1 MPIIDIC
8 KLKIVTLQQDDTV
21 VQACKVMREFH
32 VGAVVVTKEKNGV
45 HVPVGIV
52 TDRDV
57 VVEVIAPELDPSVM
71 TVGDIMV
78 SNLAIVDQESGIFE
92 VIQLMSN
99 KGVRRLPVVD
109 KNGGLVGIVTL
120 DDLFVMMAKEL
131 GSFSKLL
138 TKEEKNESIKRR

>member
-1 MPIIDIC
+1 M
-8 KLKIVTLQQDDTV
+8 
-21 VQACKVMREFH
+21 
-32 VGAVVVTKEKNGV
+32 

-92 VIQLMSN
+92 VIQLMSD
-99 KGVRRLPVVD
+99 KGVRRLPVVG
-109 KNGGLVGIVTL
+109 KNGELVGIVTL
-120 DDLFVMMAKEL
+120 DDLFVMMTKEL

-138 TKEEKNESIKRR
+138 TKEQKNESSKRR